1 MQATI
6 KIAVALILQIVTFG
20 VGVLTTFGVTLDPE
34 MVKQFTDLVSQGGA
48 QVVGI
53 ALVFSALSSSA
64 QDLFKQI
71 RSQAKKTKDG
81 EGA

>member
-64 QDLFKQI
+64 QDLFKRI
-71 RSQAKKTKDG
+71 REQLAAKK
-81 EGA
+81 

>member
-53 ALVFSALSSSA
+53 ALIFSALSTSA
-64 QDLFKQI
+64 QDLFKRI
-71 RSQAKKTKDG
+71 REQLSAKQ
-81 EGA
+81 

>member
-71 RSQAKKTKDG
+71 RSQAKKTNDG

>member
-6 KIAVALILQIVTFG
+6 KIAVALILQIVTFC

-53 ALVFSALSSSA
+53 ALIFSALSTSA
-64 QDLFKQI
+64 QDMFKRI
-71 RSQAKKTKDG
+71 REQMSAKQ
-81 EGA
+81 

>member
-53 ALVFSALSSSA
+53 ALIFSALSTSA
-64 QDLFKQI
+64 QDMFKRI
-71 RSQAKKTKDG
+71 REQMSAKQ
-81 EGA
+81 